1 MFWIQNYGNAQSRNG
16 YRMFYAEKE
25 SDIQNLPTNTREGK
39 QDAGETSANE
49 KCAVGSECFCIE
61 NKKAYFLKTDGWG

>member
-1 MFWIQNYGNAQSRNG
+1 MFWIQSCGDVSSRNG
-16 YRMFYAEKE
+16 YRMFYADKE
-25 SDIQNLPTNTREGK
+25 SDIQKLPTNKKEGT
-39 QDAGETSANE
+39 QTGGEESANE